1 LSDLHIATP
10 LSLVDIVSDWNCSA
24 TPVTI
29 TAWRTAYLSGN
40 PYPADPYLLIMTDQ
54 EVNTLFHTYSF
65 PGLLLT
71 LLKPGDIITVVIP
84 ISLVVVLKAD

>member
-1 LSDLHIATP
+1 MSDLRLATP

-40 PYPADPYLLIMTDQ
+40 SYPADPYLIIMTDQ
-54 EVNTLFHTYSF
+54 ETNTLFLTYSF

-71 LLKPGDIITVVIP
+71 GLKPGDIITVVI
-84 ISLVVVLKAD
+84 SLSLIVVLKAD